1 MARLVRQ
8 SLSVADPFGCGCL
21 TSYALL
27 RFHFPL
33 IEPDVRISRIRLS
46 DQVHPEGLRSFRSTQ
61 GLTRPMASY
70 KQLRGIGARHAFP
83 TAFVNM
89 LGLPV

>member
-8 SLSVADPFGCGCL
+8 SLSVTDPFGCRCL
-21 TSYALL
+21 TSCAVL

-61 GLTRPMASY
+61 GL

-83 TAFVNM
+83 TALVNM
-89 LGLPV
+89 LGLQA